1 MLKLATMKYTQ
12 YGNKAKK
19 IKAGMSGVEKRYE
32 EEKDKWKLPPSLRA
46 VLRRENVTEEELKSM
61 VNTVLSVNQVN
72 DNAADVEDG
81 DLETINDGVDDG
93 VAGGVAGGVDDGVDD
108 GVDEVTRRVRA
119 AEAQREAARIEFE
132 KEYSA
137 TATMEEE
144 DIDLTFGQLPKNS
157 VSEEDEENICLL
169 CSEEVDAC
177 TCDLSPRV
185 DVRALIGRVVPD
197 LFE

>member
-1 MLKLATMKYTQ
+1 MKYTQ

-93 VAGGVAGGVDDGVDD
+93 VAGGVDD

>member
-1 MLKLATMKYTQ
+1 MKYTQ

-81 DLETINDGVDDG
+81 DLETINDGV
-93 VAGGVAGGVDDGVDD
+93 AGGVDDGVDG

>member
-12 YGNKAKK
+12 YGNKATK

-72 DNAADVEDG
+72 DHAADVEDG
-81 DLETINDGVDDG
+81 DLETINDGVDD
-93 VAGGVAGGVDDGVDD
+93 GVAGGVDDGVDD

>member
-81 DLETINDGVDDG
+81 DLETINDGVD
-93 VAGGVAGGVDDGVDD
+93 
-108 GVDEVTRRVRA
+108 EVTRRVRA
-119 AEAQREAARIEFE
+119 AEAQREAARIDFE

>member
-1 MLKLATMKYTQ
+1 MKYTQ
-12 YGNKAKK
+12 YGNKATK

-61 VNTVLSVNQVN
+61 VNTYSDKIESNNVRSVNQVN

-81 DLETINDGVDDG
+81 DLETINDGVGDG
-93 VAGGVAGGVDDGVDD
+93 VAGGVAGGVDD

>member
-1 MLKLATMKYTQ
+1 MKYTQ

-61 VNTVLSVNQVN
+61 VNTYSVNQVN

-81 DLETINDGVDDG
+81 DLETIN
-93 VAGGVAGGVDDGVDD
+93 DGVDD